1 MVLIMDKIN
10 ATEAARRFSDILNR
24 VSYQGASFE
33 IIRGNKVVARVLPA
47 APASPLKAEDLNQ
60 FFAGLPPLE
69 DDDREHFAEVIESVR
84 KGFPPEVDPWA

>member
-1 MVLIMDKIN
+1 MDKIN
-10 ATEAARRFSDILNR
+10 ATEAARRFSDILSR

-33 IIRGNKVVARVLPA
+33 IVRGNRVVARVLPV

-69 DDDREHFAEVIESVR
+69 DDDRERFAEAIESIR